1 MVSKY
6 RYEILYEIAKE
17 MTSSLAPDE
26 VLDTI
31 VRSITQAID
40 AKGCSL
46 MLLTPDKKELIHNV
60 SYGLSER
67 YLKKGPVRT
76 DSIIEEVLTGKSLA
90 ISDVTTDP
98 RIQYKEQ
105 ARKEGIASTLS
116 IPLMPEGE
124 VLGIMRVYASQPRQF
139 SSEDIDFLGYLAN
152 LGAIALEKA
161 ILHENLGKDLAQRS
175 AEVAKLEEE
184 KEQFLRFIS
193 IAAHDL
199 KAPLTAIQGFLWV
212 MLGGYA
218 GEISDKQKNMLE
230 RSTHRINEL
239 LNLISDLLDIPRAET
254 GQIVS
259 EMKEISLNQV
269 IRTRL
274 QDQRKLAKEKGL
286 RFKVELPDKSPR
298 IRGSS
303 LRLQQVIRNLVDNAI
318 NYTSE
323 GTVTLRV
330 SQKGREVQVE
340 VVDSGIGV
348 PPDDLPQIFDDF
360 FRASNVEV
368 KGTGLGLSISKR
380 IVEAHEGRIWCES
393 PCPET
398 NRGSK
403 FTFTLP
409 KIRWGKRRR
418 KQ

>member
-1 MVSKY
+1 MKTRY
-6 RYEILYEIAKE
+6 RYDIIYEIVKE
-17 MTSSLAPDE
+17 ITSSLAPDE
-26 VLDTI
+26 VLDSI
-31 VRSITQAID
+31 VRSVTEATG

-60 SYGLSER
+60 SYGLSEW
-67 YLKKGPVRT
+67 YLKKGPVRA
-76 DSIIEEVLTGKSLA
+76 DAIIKEVLTGKPLA
-90 ISDVTTDP
+90 IPAVTTDP

-105 ARKEGIASTLS
+105 ASREGIASMLS

-124 VLGIMRVYASQPRQF
+124 VLGIMRVYTSEKHQF
-139 SSEDIDFLGYLAN
+139 SPEEIDFLGYLAN

-161 ILHENLGKDLAQRS
+161 IVHETLGKDLEQRS

-184 KEQFLRFIS
+184 KDQFLRFIS

-218 GEISDKQKNMLE
+218 GEISDKQKHMLE
-230 RSTHRINEL
+230 RSTRRINEL

-254 GQIVS
+254 GQIIS
-259 EMKEISLNQV
+259 EMKEISLNHV

-274 QDQRKLAKEKGL
+274 QDQRKLAKEKGVTL
-286 RFKVELPDKSPR
+286 KVELPETLPK
-298 IRGSS
+298 IHGSS
-303 LRLQQVIRNLVDNAI
+303 LRLQQVITNLVDNAVT
-318 NYTSE
+318 YTPE

-330 SQKGREVQVE
+330 EERNKDIQVE
-340 VVDSGIGV
+340 VTDTGIGI
-348 PPDDLPQIFDDF
+348 PPEDLPRVFDDF

-368 KGTGLGLSISKR
+368 KGTGLGLSIVKR
-380 IVEAHEGRIWCES
+380 IVEAHGGRIWCES
-393 PCPET
+393 PCPDT
-398 NRGSK
+398 NQGSR

-409 KIRWGKRRR
+409 KTRKGKRR
-418 KQ
+418 QQQ